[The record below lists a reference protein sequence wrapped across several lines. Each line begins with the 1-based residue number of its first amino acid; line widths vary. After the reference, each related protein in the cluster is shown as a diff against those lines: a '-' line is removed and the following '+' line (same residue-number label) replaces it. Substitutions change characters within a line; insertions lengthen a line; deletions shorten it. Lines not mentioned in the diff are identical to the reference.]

1 MPSEDILVTGFDEV
15 RRIFEQWRG
24 PALLRSLRRAQRA
37 ALRPIVRD
45 ASRDQVVDTGSLA
58 DSYRVRAARR
68 RRGRVVHRATSNRFN
83 GATNDQGV
91 FYGGF
96 QNWGWVV
103 PSTGER
109 IQGDEVLARAA
120 AENESQIEPIMVRVM
135 LEELESV

>member
-1 MPSEDILVTGFDEV
+1 MPSEDILFSGFE
-15 RRIFEQWRG
+15 RINQIFAEWRG

-37 ALRPIVRD
+37 ALRPVVRD
-45 ASRDQVVDTGSLA
+45 AARDQEVDTGSLA
-58 DSYRVRAARR
+58 ASYGIRAARR

-83 GATNDQGV
+83 GAVNDQGV

-96 QNWGWVV
+96 QNWGWL
-103 PSTGER
+103 SFGER
-109 IQGDEVLARAA
+109 IEGNEVLARAA